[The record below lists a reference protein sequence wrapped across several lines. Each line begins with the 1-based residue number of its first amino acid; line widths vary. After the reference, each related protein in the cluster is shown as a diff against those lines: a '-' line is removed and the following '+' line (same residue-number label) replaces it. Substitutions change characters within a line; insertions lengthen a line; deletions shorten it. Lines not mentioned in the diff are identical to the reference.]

1 MAKKKEDEINFDLM
15 EDLNKEFN
23 LMTETE
29 QIHFKNPVLNGLFYN
44 EHEDKNGKKIE
55 TWGIPKRSVIQFV
68 AESGVGK
75 STLTLLMSKELL
87 EQGYNIAYIDTEKG
101 VNSNTLRSIG
111 IDKFVQNKNPKK
123 GGYFTTFNETDCD
136 KINTLIQKLAET
148 KIFQFIVIDSI
159 GAMDSGLYK
168 LGAGSVDN
176 QKVGGD
182 SKAIKAVLK
191 TINSI
196 SASTGITFILINHL
210 MQTIGTYIP
219 QEKILGGR
227 ATEYLTDV
235 IIELKKKGGLFR
247 NDKNDKIPIG
257 QKVEYEIRKSR
268 YGRGKCPISFYIM
281 YGKGIAM
288 IPTLKDMV
296 EEIKVSYQ
304 GNRVPLV
311 EIRGGGNGSM
321 FINDQ
326 EIKFKG
332 ELQLLNLISQYYND
346 IIKLVSPKN
355 FAAKLPD
362 SKRGN
367 TWYETELAIMND
379 GKIFKTESGDIIDI
393 ETGEILEDED
403 DGVFRDVDDDLT
415 GEMIDDE

>member
-1 MAKKKEDEINFDLM
+1 MLQNQE
-15 EDLNKEFN
+15 
-23 LMTETE
+23 
-29 QIHFKNPVLNGLFYN
+29 Y
-44 EHEDKNGKKIE
+44 
-55 TWGIPKRSVIQFV
+55 
-68 AESGVGK
+68 GK

-87 EQGYNIAYIDTEKG
+87 EQGYNVAYIVTEKG
-101 VNSNTLRSIG
+101 VNTNTLRSIG
-111 IDKFVQNKNPKK
+111 IEEFVQNKNKKK

-235 IIELKKKGGLFR
+235 IVELKKKGGLFK
-247 NDKNDKIPIG
+247 NDKNDKIPVG

-268 YGRGKCPISFYIM
+268 YGRGKCPVSFYIM
-281 YGKGIAM
+281 YGQGIAM
-288 IPTLKDMV
+288 IPTLREII
-296 EEIKVSYQ
+296 EEIKVPYQ
-304 GNRVPLV
+304 GNRVSLV

-326 EIKFKG
+326 EIKFRG
-332 ELQLLNLISQYYND
+332 EAQLLNLIGKYYWD

-355 FAAKLPD
+355 FAAKLPN
-362 SKRGN
+362 SKGGAG
-367 TWYETELAIMND
+367 WYETELAIMNND
-379 GKIFKTESGDIIDI
+379 KTFKTESGDIIDI
-393 ETGEILEDED
+393 DTGEILEDNKDSKVDEEIMD
-403 DGVFRDVDDDLT
+403 FTNIEVDDY
-415 GEMIDDE
+415 E

>member
-1 MAKKKEDEINFDLM
+1 MAKKKEDEFDFSLM
-15 EDLNKEFN
+15 DSLNEEFN
-23 LMTETE
+23 LMRETE

-44 EHEDKNGKKIE
+44 EYVDKKGNKKE
-55 TWGIPKRSVIQFV
+55 TWGIPKRSVVQFV

-75 STLTLLMSKELL
+75 STLVIQMCKELL

-101 VNSNTLRSIG
+101 VNTNMLTGIG
-111 IDKFVQNKNPKK
+111 IEEYIQNKNTKK
-123 GGYFTTFNETDCD
+123 GGYFTTFIETDCD
-136 KINTLIQKLAET
+136 RINKLVQKLAET
-148 KIFQFIVIDSI
+148 KIFQFIAIDSI
-159 GAMDSGLYK
+159 GAMESGLYK
-168 LGAGSVDN
+168 VGAGSVDN

-182 SKAIKAVLK
+182 SKAVKAVLK

-196 SASTGITFILINHL
+196 SASTGITFILVNHL

-227 ATEYLTDV
+227 AAEYLTDV
-235 IIELKKKGGLFR
+235 IVELKKRGGLFK

-268 YGRGKCPISFYIM
+268 YGRGKCPVSFYIM
-281 YGKGIAM
+281 YGQGIAM
-288 IPTLKDMV
+288 IPTIGEIIK
-296 EEIKVSYQ
+296 EIKVPYQ

-326 EIKFKG
+326 EIKFRG
-332 ELQLLNLISQYYND
+332 ELQLLNLISRYYWD
-346 IIKLVSPKN
+346 IIKFVSPKN

-362 SKRGN
+362 SKGGN
-367 TWYETELAIMND
+367 VWYETELAIMNGD
-379 GKIFKTESGDIIDI
+379 KTFKTKSGDVVDID
-393 ETGEILEDED
+393 TGEILED
-403 DGVFRDVDDDLT
+403 DGVDSEIMDYTGVEVDDY
-415 GEMIDDE
+415 E